1 MYDEPYNRGYS
12 MRLTF
17 VRRGQMFCAMLIAM
31 LNYHVF
37 KQSTGTA
44 RAVTDDR
51 IGEKLP
57 KLQFKAWVYEKEVTI
72 NHGGG
77 LFIGADSDEVMEA
90 IERDGYYLLPQSKAA
105 AREGASSAAV
115 EGAKHGAKKVA
126 RAAKKSAERKL
137 AKSRGKK

>member
-1 MYDEPYNRGYS
+1 
-12 MRLTF
+12 
-17 VRRGQMFCAMLIAM
+17 M

-37 KQSTGTA
+37 KQSIGTA

-57 KLQFKAWVYEKEVTI
+57 KLQFETWVYEKEVTI

-77 LFIGADSDEVMEA
+77 LFIGADSDEVIEA
-90 IERDGYYLLPQSKAA
+90 IERDGYYLLPQSKPS
-105 AREGASSAAV
+105 ARESRAAV
-115 EGAKHGAKKVA
+115 EGAKKVA
-126 RAAKKSAERKL
+126 RAAKKTAERKL

>member
-1 MYDEPYNRGYS
+1 
-12 MRLTF
+12 MR
-17 VRRGQMFCAMLIAM
+17 IAM
-31 LNYHVF
+31 PNYHVF
-37 KQSTGTA
+37 KQSAGTA

-57 KLQFKAWVYEKEVTI
+57 KLQFETWVYEKEVTI

-77 LFIGADSDEVMEA
+77 LFIGADSDEVIEA

-115 EGAKHGAKKVA
+115 EGAKKVA
-126 RAAKKSAERKL
+126 RAAKKTAERKL

>member
-1 MYDEPYNRGYS
+1 
-12 MRLTF
+12 
-17 VRRGQMFCAMLIAM
+17 M

-37 KQSTGTA
+37 KQSSGTA
-44 RAVTDDR
+44 RAVTDDK

-57 KLQFKAWVYEKEVTI
+57 KLQFKTWVYEKEVNI

-77 LFIGADSDEVMEA
+77 LFLGANSDEVIEA
-90 IERDGYYLLPQSKAA
+90 IERDGYYLWPQSKAE

-115 EGAKHGAKKVA
+115 EGAKRGAMKVA
-126 RAAKKSAERKL
+126 RAAKKTAERKL